1 MSWNCTS
8 DKADKEWS
16 AFGETALTAPPFQ
29 AKNGDDHYD
38 GQKCNK
44 YVAALNRNL
53 STIMKI
59 QTNCVVTSDRNIR

>member
-1 MSWNCTS
+1 
-8 DKADKEWS
+8 
-16 AFGETALTAPPFQ
+16 LTAPPFQ